1 MKIIW
6 ITKRI
11 RIEKIAKTQIK
22 KIRTKLFRIKN
33 KNIKAPN
40 SKLMRNN

>member
-6 ITKRI
+6 ITKRT

-22 KIRTKLFRIKN
+22 KIRTKLFKIKN
-33 KNIKAPN
+33 KHIKTPN
-40 SKLMRNN
+40 FN